1 MSSKQSRSI
10 VPTCECKFEKME
22 EIGEKKVELNIVANS
37 FVCTDPEIVTR
48 DEWGAKPPTGVENLT
63 LPVPYVVIHHSYIPA
78 ACSTKE
84 ECINDMQWMQNY
96 HQQNNSWCDI
106 GYNFAVGGDNRIY
119 VGRGWTAVGAHAPR
133 YNARSIGIVLI
144 GDWTEILPPESQMLA
159 AKQLINM
166 GIRDG
171 YISENYKLIGH
182 RQVRETECPGEA
194 LYKEIQTWPHWIDNP
209 SLDDEV
215 IPVVPLDKEDLKP
228 DPREDSGASLASED
242 NKIKRHS
249 STHKEESTSRSIKQ

>member
-1 MSSKQSRSI
+1 MSSKQSRS
-10 VPTCECKFEKME
+10 VPTRECQFEKME
-22 EIGEKKVELNIVANS
+22 EIEEQKVKLNIVANS

-48 DEWGAKPPTGVENLT
+48 DEWGAKPPTDVENLT
-63 LPVPYVVIHHSYIPA
+63 LPVPYLVIHHSYIPA

-84 ECINDMQWMQNY
+84 ECINDMQWMQKY

-133 YNARSIGIVLI
+133 YNSRSIGIVLI
-144 GDWTEILPPESQMLA
+144 GDWTDILPPESQMLA

-182 RQVRETECPGEA
+182 RQVRETACPGEA
-194 LYKEIQTWPHWIDNP
+194 LYKEIQMWPHWIPNP
-209 SLDDEV
+209 DEEV

-228 DPREDSGASLASED
+228 DPREDPDASLASED
-242 NKIKRHS
+242 NEIKRHS
-249 STHKEESTSRSIKQ
+249 STDKDESTSRSIKHT